1 MSKLKKILLL
11 FTTIIILLVIG
22 LYLFLNLNNTTTNK
36 SNASK
41 NKIEDKYNNEGI
53 DEENKKTLLYI
64 DSIMR
69 VSVSDKYALASL
81 VNYPLFR
88 PYPLRTIT
96 SEEQFIAYYDTL
108 IEQEMIEAIN
118 SAESKWHN
126 MYYRESEYH
135 LEYNSEDDCVIKNI
149 GNIDSTNIKIFQ
161 IPLSKK
167 EKQLQKKYI
176 NHERKTLQ
184 SFDDY
189 NIENCLELADGT
201 VYRILLYKEIEW
213 CDCPTFYTNWL
224 GNSCLGT
231 KLLALEYAPNQYDK
245 IKTIHEGCNLAEGSC
260 GSISYIFDDKWFNQ
274 WQCANYYILN
284 EGTSINI
291 FDGENFIHHPCKRTC
306 WRDYN

>member
-36 SNASK
+36 SNTSE
-41 NKIEDKYNNEGI
+41 NKIEYKYNNEGI
-53 DEENKKTLLYI
+53 DAKNKKTLVYI

-108 IEQEMIEAIN
+108 IGQEMIDAIN
-118 SAESKWHN
+118 SVESKWHN
-126 MYYRESEYH
+126 IYYRAEYH
-135 LEYNSEDDCVIKNI
+135 LKYLNDDNDWVIKNI
-149 GNIDSTNIKIFQ
+149 GNMNEDNLKIFQ

-167 EKQLQKKYI
+167 EKQLQKKYL
-176 NHERKTLQ
+176 NYERKTLQ
-184 SFDDY
+184 GFDDY

-201 VYRILLYKEIEW
+201 VYRILLYKDII
-213 CDCPTFYTNWL
+213 
-224 GNSCLGT
+224 
-231 KLLALEYAPNQYDK
+231 KLK
-245 IKTIHEGCNLAEGSC
+245 
-260 GSISYIFDDKWFNQ
+260 
-274 WQCANYYILN
+274 
-284 EGTSINI
+284 
-291 FDGENFIHHPCKRTC
+291 
-306 WRDYN
+306 

>member
-11 FTTIIILLVIG
+11 FTTIIVLLVIS

-36 SNASK
+36 SNTSE

-53 DEENKKTLLYI
+53 DEENKKTLVYI

-96 SEEQFIAYYDTL
+96 SEEQFITYYDTL
-108 IEQEMIEAIN
+108 IEQEMINTIN
-118 SAESKWHN
+118 SAKSKWHN
-126 MYYRESEYH
+126 MSYREYEYH
-135 LEYNSEDDCVIKNI
+135 LEYNSEDDWVIKDI

-167 EKQLQKKYI
+167 EKQIHNEYI
-176 NHERKTLQ
+176 KHERKTLQ
-184 SFDDY
+184 GFDDY

-213 CDCPTFYTNWL
+213 CDCPTSFFDYE
-224 GNSCLGT
+224 GSSGIGT

-245 IKTIHEGCNLAEGSC
+245 IKTIHEGCNYTEGSC
-260 GSISYIFDDKWFNQ
+260 VSISYIFDNKWFNQ
-274 WQCANYYILN
+274 WECAGYYILN
-284 EGTSINI
+284 EDTSIDT